1 MDKHKWK
8 EDAACKDLDV
18 NLFFDKYEEEPD
30 LRPAIEEFCF
40 NCPIVRQCFAVG
52 VSQKHIGV
60 WGGVYLENGKVSR
73 EFGRHKTKQQWQETW
88 KNLTNE
94 R

>member
-1 MDKHKWK
+1 MNKHEWK
-8 EDAACKDLDV
+8 DDAACLGLDI
-18 NLFFDKYEEEPD
+18 NLFFDKYEEDET
-30 LRPAIEEFCF
+30 LRPAIEEFCS
-40 NCPIVRQCFAVG
+40 NCPLMRQCFAVG
-52 VSQKHIGV
+52 ISQKEWGV

-73 EFGRHKTKQQWQETW
+73 EFGKHKTKTQWAETW